1 MGDVSNVQ
9 RGASSVVFNTVHFYL
24 HSVRAGAAVV
34 GKWRFR
40 NAEEEDEWVSGSGLP
55 PTDLPDISSQWP
67 PHTPQNSRKPAKTC
81 KTQENIPK
89 NHWRLVPCVGP
100 GALKVIQCRI
110 INSTFTHCSWAGFAS
125 AQALWRHHR
134 PLLTIDQACRRYHH
148 CTGIY
153 SIWRWKSMQTKT
165 IWWR

>member
-55 PTDLPDISSQWP
+55 PTDLPDISSQ
-67 PHTPQNSRKPAKTC
+67 
-81 KTQENIPK
+81 
-89 NHWRLVPCVGP
+89 
-100 GALKVIQCRI
+100 
-110 INSTFTHCSWAGFAS
+110 
-125 AQALWRHHR
+125 
-134 PLLTIDQACRRYHH
+134 
-148 CTGIY
+148 
-153 SIWRWKSMQTKT
+153 
-165 IWWR
+165 